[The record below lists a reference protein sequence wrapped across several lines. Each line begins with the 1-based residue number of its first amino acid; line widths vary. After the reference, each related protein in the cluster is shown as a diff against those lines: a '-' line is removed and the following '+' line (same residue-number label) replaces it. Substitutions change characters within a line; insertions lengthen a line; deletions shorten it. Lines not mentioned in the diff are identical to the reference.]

1 MGEMASSPDLRLAKP
16 TTRDIAFDVV
26 KGIAIVEVLFHHVL
40 SFAARKFSDQ
50 HSPEWWV
57 MVVSNRL
64 LHFAN
69 PTFILISALLLTR
82 SLNKRRRPDFKVYCW
97 RRITTTVI
105 PFLCWTILYLLFRG
119 YVVRNAQ
126 DLTPGTWQVPGFG
139 WVTGPTVLLSPEV
152 RTNALVSGKG
162 YYHLYFFSI
171 LIQLGLLLPLVVAV
185 IKHFRPRFRTVLA
198 LAAFAQLAFPLLQ
211 SYVLKF
217 SAPGGL
223 IWSYL
228 PAVLIG
234 SWLGQNEPSWEE
246 LWKKIRIPV
255 WWVLAV
261 GGAVYLG
268 YSISSYRGGPVVGV
282 VLNIA
287 FGMYATAAAL
297 VALAWAV
304 RARPGSVITSSLA
317 YLGSVSLALFV
328 IHPMVLY
335 FLGGPTIGEL
345 FDWLPLSPL
354 WIFLPLL
361 ATSLATMW
369 LLTLLRLD
377 SVLFGRKLE
386 LPSFSRQRL
395 REAEPFASKSLDPAG

>member
-1 MGEMASSPDLRLAKP
+1 MEEKASSPELGLAKP
-16 TTRDIAFDVV
+16 ATRDLAIDIV
-26 KGIAIVEVLFHHVL
+26 KGVAIVEVLFHHVL
-40 SFAARKFSDQ
+40 SFAARKFTDQ

-57 MVVSNRL
+57 MVISNRL

-82 SLNKRRRPDFKVYCW
+82 SLNKRHRPDFKCYCW

-119 YVVRNAQ
+119 YVVKNSQ
-126 DLTPGTWQVPGFG
+126 DLTPGTWHVPGFG
-139 WVTGPTVLLSPEV
+139 WVTGPTVLLSPDV
-152 RTNALVSGKG
+152 RTTAVLSGKG

-171 LIQLGLLLPLVVAV
+171 LIQLGFLLPLVAAV
-185 IKHFRPRFRTVLA
+185 IKRFQPRFRTVLA
-198 LAAFAQLAFPLLQ
+198 LAAIAQLAFPLLQ
-211 SYVLKF
+211 SYVFKF

-234 SWLGQNEPSWEE
+234 SWLGQHEPSWGE
-246 LWKKIRIPV
+246 LWKKIRVAV
-255 WWVLAV
+255 WLALAL

-268 YSISSYRGGPVVGV
+268 YSISSYRGVPVIGV

-287 FGMYATAAAL
+287 FGIYATAAAL
-297 VALAWAV
+297 VALACAV
-304 RARPGSVITSSLA
+304 RARPGSVVASSLA

-354 WIFLPLL
+354 WIFLPVL
-361 ATSLATMW
+361 ATSLAAMW

-377 SVLFGRKLE
+377 GVLFGRKLE
-386 LPSFSRQRL
+386 LPSFYRRRVSER
-395 REAEPFASKSLDPAG
+395 EPFASKGLDPAG